1 MLISQIGMRKMTKID
16 LHGIRHGEVE
26 AVLAEALFWKNIK
39 NAEIITGNSIK
50 MKEIVVDWFNKN
62 KLEYIEQAHSASFL
76 VHQ

>member
-1 MLISQIGMRKMTKID
+1 MRKMTKID

-50 MKEIVVDWFNKN
+50 MKKIVRDWFKENQ
-62 KLEYIEQAHSASFL
+62 LDYIEYVHNASFL
-76 VHQ
+76 VQQ

>member
-39 NAEIITGNSIK
+39 NAEIITGN
-50 MKEIVVDWFNKN
+50 
-62 KLEYIEQAHSASFL
+62 
-76 VHQ
+76 

>member
-50 MKEIVVDWFNKN
+50 MKKIVKNWFKENQ
-62 KLEYIEQAHSASFL
+62 LDYIEYVHSASFF
-76 VHQ
+76 VQQ

>member
-1 MLISQIGMRKMTKID
+1 MRKMTKID

-50 MKEIVVDWFNKN
+50 MKKIVKNWFKENQ
-62 KLEYIEQAHSASFL
+62 LDYIEYVHSASFF
-76 VHQ
+76 VQQ